1 MKTKA
6 KNKKESA
13 SGKIPAAAKT
23 SISTKSNADVKST
36 SAKSSVQASHVG
48 KKKNQASKPARK
60 APVAKKKVAVEKSTS
75 TDKKTTMAKKGRM
88 LTGKAISSGK
98 ISAATGQI
106 SKAPP
111 AKKMAAEKSSVDT
124 GMISKGKT
132 KKQSAGETGIH
143 PNKKLAGSVSTP
155 SVVGVAAKQMSTSK
169 KMPAGPKPQA
179 ISKSALKAYKELLL
193 KKKNELLEANSA
205 KKMPI
210 ETTESSRK
218 GDWIDQSSEDN
229 DIYINMHLRQTDARV
244 LKAIEGALI
253 RIEHRTFGI
262 CESCD
267 EPISSAR
274 LNAVPWAKVCVA
286 CKEKKD

>member
-13 SGKIPAAAKT
+13 SGKIPATVKT
-23 SISTKSNADVKST
+23 SIGTKPNADAKST
-36 SAKSSVQASHVG
+36 SAKSSVQASQVG
-48 KKKNQASKPARK
+48 KKKNLASKPVRN
-60 APVAKKKVAVEKSTS
+60 APVAKKKAAVEKPASTG
-75 TDKKTTMAKKGRM
+75 KKTALAKKDNL
-88 LTGKAISSGK
+88 LTGKAISSK
-98 ISAATGQI
+98 RISAATDQV
-106 SKAPP
+106 SKAQPLKKT
-111 AKKMAAEKSSVDT
+111 AKEKSSVDT

-132 KKQSAGETGIH
+132 KKQSTGETGIH
-143 PNKKLAGSVSTP
+143 QNKKFGGSVSTP
-155 SVVGVAAKQMSTSK
+155 SIVGVAAKQMSTSK
-169 KMPAGPKPQA
+169 KMFAGPKPQT
-179 ISKSALKAYKELLL
+179 ISKSALKAYKDLLL
-193 KKKNELLEANSA
+193 KKKTELLEANSA

-244 LKAIEGALI
+244 LKAIEGALL
-253 RIEHRTFGI
+253 RIEHGTFGI

-267 EPISSAR
+267 EPISTAR